1 MSVKTTSPFGGPSGR
16 GRLSDDN
23 FFNAQGN
30 FVNAVV
36 TNAVAWGIPAP
47 AVAALVARRAEYEP
61 LYNKSQDK
69 NTRTKTDVVA
79 HRRSRK
85 AYENELRT
93 FHNEWIGPS
102 TSIPVEEKLILGGR
116 EKDIEPTP
124 RGKIDVIPYINL
136 KAIGGG
142 DVQVRC
148 RTEKDQTRASIHT
161 LADGIECRY
170 VLVPVGEIPP
180 EGQKDAKKTQ
190 VSKKARFTISLGD
203 EQAGERFYGFF
214 RWVNQSNPANSG
226 PWSPALTVAIA

>member
-1 MSVKTTSPFGGPSGR
+1 MVVIRTTSPFGGRPS
-16 GRLSDDN
+16 LNDDN
-23 FFNAQGN
+23 FYNRQGAY
-30 FVNAVV
+30 VNGVV
-36 TNAVAWGIPAP
+36 TNAVAWGIPDP

-79 HRRSRK
+79 HRRCRK
-85 AYENELRT
+85 VYENELRT

-124 RGKIDVIPYINL
+124 RGKIDVIPYVNL

-148 RTEKDQTRASIHT
+148 RTEKDQTRCSMLR
-161 LADGIECRY
+161 LADAIECRY
-170 VLVPVGEIPP
+170 ILVPKGEMPP
-180 EGQKDAKKTQ
+180 EGQKDAKKSLT
-190 VSKKARFTISLGD
+190 SRKARFTISLGD